1 MYLFSRTATLT
12 GDERKSLGWAA
23 EMNAYV
29 DSHSRHDV
37 SLWRCDFG
45 QPVGTVVWST
55 WTESLVTLND
65 GFAELVADDGYFDM
79 VQKGSDFERDPAVDM
94 LREAVHGGPTAGEAP
109 PLGAVAVVTT
119 AVMAAGRYNDAIA
132 WSVEMAQLV
141 EEVTEQPTSFL
152 VDAYGTF
159 GAVTWLSASADAAGA
174 DAANSALNG
183 NDKYLSALGDVAGLF
198 EPGSGQRAMY
208 THLA

>member
-12 GDERKSLGWAA
+12 GDARKSLGWAA

-29 DSHSRHDV
+29 DAHSKHDV

-79 VQKGSDFERDPAVDM
+79 VEKGSDFEISPADDM
-94 LREAVHGGPTAGEAP
+94 LREVVHGGPTAGVTLPA
-109 PLGAVAVVTT
+109 GAVAVVTT
-119 AVMAAGRYNDAIA
+119 AVMAAGKYNDAVA

-141 EEVTEQPTSFL
+141 EEITKQPTSFL

-159 GAVTWLSASADAAGA
+159 GAVTWLSAAADAAGA

-198 EPGSGQRAMY
+198 EPGSGLRAMY